1 MNNKTILKKYLF
13 IIISLSIIFII
24 SFIFLNK
31 YEYDRYKKSENN
43 KINSIVV
50 KVKEKYPNVSD
61 KEIIDIVNS
70 KDSENIFFS
79 KYGIYIDTNSID
91 INNEINFNKY
101 ILINTIY
108 IIISIS
114 SIVIIIL
121 LYERKKDKEINKIVE
136 CINKINKK
144 DYTIEIDDNSEDELS
159 ILKNEIYKTTIM
171 LKESAENESKGR
183 KELKVAL
190 EDISHQLKTPL
201 TSMLIMVDN
210 LIEEPD
216 MDKNLRQEFIKDIK
230 RNIFNINFLVQSLLK
245 LSKFDSNTII
255 FNKKDYLVKDIID
268 ESIKNVS
275 PLLDLKNITINIKGN
290 NDININCDY
299 KWQIEAISNILK
311 NCIEY
316 SNNDSNIDI
325 IYNTNNVYTSITI
338 IDYGEK
344 ISSKDIKHIFERFY
358 KGSNSKSESIGI
370 GLALSKSIIEKSN
383 GTINVKSD
391 NNTRFIIKYYK

>member
-31 YEYDRYKKSENN
+31 YEYDKYKKSENN

-183 KELKVAL
+183 KELKGAL

-230 RNIFNINFLVQSLLK
+230 RNIFNINFLIQSLLK

-370 GLALSKSIIEKSN
+370 GLALSKSIIENSN

>member
-1 MNNKTILKKYLF
+1 MNNKILLKKYLF
-13 IIISLSIIFII
+13 LIISLSIIFII

-31 YEYDRYKKSENN
+31 YEYYKYKDSENN

-61 KEIIDIVNS
+61 KEILDIINS
-70 KDSENIFFS
+70 RESDTSFLN
-79 KYGIYIDTNSID
+79 KYGIYVDTNSID

-101 ILINTIY
+101 IIINTIY
-108 IIISIS
+108 IFISVS

-121 LYERKKDKEINKIVE
+121 LYERKKDKEIKKIVE

-144 DYTIEIDDNSEDELS
+144 DYTIEINDNSEDELS

-210 LIEEPD
+210 LIDEPD
-216 MDKNLRQEFIKDIK
+216 MDISLRQDFIKDIK
-230 RNIFNINFLVQSLLK
+230 RNIFNINFLVHSLLK
-245 LSKFDSNTII
+245 LSMFDSNTIV
-255 FNKKDYLVKDIID
+255 FNNKDCLVSDVIN

-275 PLLDLKNITINIKGN
+275 SLLDLKNINIRMDDNK
-290 NDININCDY
+290 DILINCDY

-316 SNNDSNIDI
+316 SNEDSNIDI
-325 IYNTNNVYTSITI
+325 TYDTNKIYTSITI

-358 KGSNSKSESIGI
+358 KGSNSKSDSIGI
-370 GLALSKSIIEKSN
+370 GLALSKSIIEKNN
-383 GTINVKSD
+383 GTISVES
-391 NNTRFIIKYYK
+391 NNDTRFIIKYYK

>member
-1 MNNKTILKKYLF
+1 MNNKILLKKYLF
-13 IIISLSIIFII
+13 LIISLSIIFII

-31 YEYDRYKKSENN
+31 YEYYKYKDSENN

-61 KEIIDIVNS
+61 KEILDIINS
-70 KDSENIFFS
+70 RESDTSFLN
-79 KYGIYIDTNSID
+79 KYGIYVDTNSID
-91 INNEINFNKY
+91 INNEINVNKY
-101 ILINTIY
+101 IIINTIY
-108 IIISIS
+108 IFLSVS

-121 LYERKKDKEINKIVE
+121 LYERKKDKEIKKIVE

-144 DYTIEIDDNSEDELS
+144 DYTIEINDNSEDELS

-210 LIEEPD
+210 LIDEPD
-216 MDKNLRQEFIKDIK
+216 MDISLRQDFIKDIK
-230 RNIFNINFLVQSLLK
+230 RNIFNINFLVHSLLK
-245 LSKFDSNTII
+245 LSMFDSNTIV
-255 FNKKDYLVKDIID
+255 FNNKDCLVSDVIN

-275 PLLDLKNITINIKGN
+275 SLLDLKNINIRMDDNK
-290 NDININCDY
+290 DILINCDY

-316 SNNDSNIDI
+316 SNEDSNIDI
-325 IYNTNNVYTSITI
+325 TYDTNKIYTSITI

-358 KGSNSKSESIGI
+358 KGSNSKSDSIGI
-370 GLALSKSIIEKSN
+370 GLALSKSIIEKNN
-383 GTINVKSD
+383 GTISVES
-391 NNTRFIIKYYK
+391 NNDTRFIIKYYK

>member
-31 YEYDRYKKSENN
+31 YEYDKYKKSENN

-325 IYNTNNVYTSITI
+325 IYNTNNVYTAITI